1 VYYYSIFL
9 GSLKPYLLDSYLG
22 VFGKQVVDGTAMDG
36 GLQDALLLIALGVS
50 VLIGVFASQLANE
63 TWDSINEEIE
73 IDKAEK
79 AALEDNDED
88 GKDGIIR
95 EFMGMGIPQPLIGFQ
110 LALQSADGRVNN
122 MIEEEY
128 KAKVWNCT
136 DEELKLSPNNPA
148 IKPDSPEVVQANTG
162 FDFGAS
168 ICAGLVLSPALL
180 GAYLKYAD
188 PLFVEKE
195 EGKEEDIGIQVSSMD
210 EQTTA
215 KKSDISSVDT
225 VPTLPPENIQ
235 KQQLTDEVIEDDLL
249 KALSALRERLQSD
262 IDKLG

>member
-1 VYYYSIFL
+1 VSNLSPPTSIFL

-95 EFMGMGIPQPLIGFQ
+95 EFMGMGIPQPIIGFQ
-110 LALQSADGRVNN
+110 LALQSADSRVNN

-136 DEELKLSPNNPA
+136 DEELKLSLNNPA
-148 IKPDSPEVVQANTG
+148 IKPSSPEVVQANSG

-188 PLFVEKE
+188 PLFVE
-195 EGKEEDIGIQVSSMD
+195 EDKSIQVLSMD
-210 EQTTA
+210 EPITA
-215 KKSDISSVDT
+215 KKSDTSSNDT
-225 VPTLPPENIQ
+225 IPTPQPEIKQ
-235 KQQLTDEVIEDDLL
+235 QQLTNEVIEGDLL

>member
-1 VYYYSIFL
+1 M
-9 GSLKPYLLDSYLG
+9 DSYLG

-79 AALEDNDED
+79 AALEGNDD
-88 GKDGIIR
+88 DVKDGIIR

-110 LALQSADGRVNN
+110 LALQSADERVND

-148 IKPDSPEVVQANTG
+148 IKPSSPEVVQANSG

-168 ICAGLVLSPALL
+168 ICSGVVLSPALL

-188 PLFVEKE
+188 PLFVK
-195 EGKEEDIGIQVSSMD
+195 
-210 EQTTA
+210 
-215 KKSDISSVDT
+215 
-225 VPTLPPENIQ
+225 
-235 KQQLTDEVIEDDLL
+235 
-249 KALSALRERLQSD
+249 
-262 IDKLG
+262 

>member
-1 VYYYSIFL
+1 
-9 GSLKPYLLDSYLG
+9 LDSYLG

-110 LALQSADGRVNN
+110 LALQSADERVND

-136 DEELKLSPNNPA
+136 DEELRLSPNNPA
-148 IKPDSPEVVQANTG
+148 IKPSSPEVVQANSG

-168 ICAGLVLSPALL
+168 ICSGVVLSPALL

-195 EGKEEDIGIQVSSMD
+195 GKEEDKSIQ
-210 EQTTA
+210 QQITA

-235 KQQLTDEVIEDDLL
+235 EQLTDEVIEDDLL